1 MRLSLDAKN
10 KILGDRYY
18 LHYLVAQSNYSKIF
32 LATDL
37 AINDRKCAIKQL
49 SPSYCPVEI
58 RSKVKSAFL
67 NEARVLKQFARQ
79 HSQICQYYS
88 YLVDRGNHY
97 IVQEWVEGTTLRERL
112 QQSPKLSEAEIKHIV
127 LNVLSTL
134 EHVHSR
140 GIIHNDIK
148 PDNIILRLQNN
159 LPVLIDFGVAKKIN
173 DDYEHNIVGTPG
185 YMSIEQ
191 AMGKATFSNDL
202 YSLGLTAIHLLTG
215 KSPQEIDLNS
225 ERDNFW
231 HRAKSSFDPKLVAV
245 IDRAISVRENE
256 RFTSAREMS
265 DTLKSKDLVLMGS
278 VNSDRSKGKLSDTL
292 LTLVLA
298 MLGMGFYLNYLTSQ
312 SNAKL
317 TQKNKNS
324 TETENII
331 ESDRHIIENNS
342 ADKVSPSEQPQ
353 PQTQLQTQLIVTEYS
368 NSLPTDDKSQSQLAA
383 VDESINNALKETIF
397 VPGTN
402 SNTVLENLGEPLWRK
417 PGFWA
422 NSMAWSYEDI
432 VAPGFDIGYVFDN
445 HTNKLRQAEIAVPP
459 TTELSTIQSAMNS
472 FLAAEQSTVAIEQGL
487 QDVYQ
492 RQKKSH
498 NFRVGNLKGV
508 VQRNHKD
515 RIYLAVWEADFH

>member
-49 SPSYCPVEI
+49 SPNYCPVDLKP
-58 RSKVKSAFL
+58 KVESAFL
-67 NEARVLKQFARQ
+67 NEAQVLKQFAGK
-79 HSQICQYYS
+79 HPQICQYYS
-88 YLVDRGNHY
+88 YLIDSGNQY
-97 IVQEWVEGTTLRERL
+97 IVQEWIEGTTLEQRL
-112 QQSPKLSEAEIKHIV
+112 QQSPKLSVAEIKLIV
-127 LNVLSTL
+127 LNVLSIL
-134 EHVHSR
+134 EHVHNQ
-140 GIIHNDIK
+140 GIVHNDIK
-148 PDNIILRLQNN
+148 PGNIVLRLQNN
-159 LPVLIDFGVAKKIN
+159 LPVLIDFGVAKQIN
-173 DDYEHNIVGTPG
+173 RDYGQSVVGTPG

-191 AMGKATFSNDL
+191 AMGKAIFSNDL

-215 KSPQEIDLNS
+215 KSPQGTDFNLPNT
-225 ERDNFW
+225 DNFW
-231 HRAKSSFDPKLVAV
+231 LRAKSAFDRKLVEV

-256 RFTSAREMS
+256 RFASARDMF
-265 DTLKSKDLVLMGS
+265 DTLKSKDIVLMEKA
-278 VNSDRSKGKLSDTL
+278 NSDRPKAKLSDAL

-312 SNAKL
+312 SNAEFA
-317 TQKNKNS
+317 QKSANS
-324 TETENII
+324 GETENAIVEVAKDKAI
-331 ESDRHIIENNS
+331 LQEDALQPIPPVQATATEHLDDSSSDREF
-342 ADKVSPSEQPQ
+342 
-353 PQTQLQTQLIVTEYS
+353 QTQ
-368 NSLPTDDKSQSQLAA
+368 PAA
-383 VDESINNALKETIF
+383 IKGINNALKETIF
-397 VPGTN
+397 VPGTDGD
-402 SNTVLENLGEPLWRK
+402 TVLKNLGEPLWRK

-422 NSMAWSYEDI
+422 NSIAWSYEDI
-432 VAPGFDIGYVFDN
+432 VSPGFDIGYMFDTQ
-445 HTNKLRQAEIAVPP
+445 TNKLRQAEIAVPP

-487 QDVYQ
+487 QEVYQ
-492 RQKKSH
+492 RQKNSH